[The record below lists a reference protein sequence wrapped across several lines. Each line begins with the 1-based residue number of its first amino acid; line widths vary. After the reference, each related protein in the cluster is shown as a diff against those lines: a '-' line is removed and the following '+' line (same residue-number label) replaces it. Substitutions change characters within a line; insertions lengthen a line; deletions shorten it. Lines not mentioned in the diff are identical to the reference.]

1 MVLYLKEHTQNR
13 QMKRFA
19 LLLILPLAFAC
30 KTAKDTVEI
39 IDTSEQNST
48 TETVITTNI
57 PDPND
62 SQTKPQRPYRVKAT
76 IGDVSQKTD
85 SYSILNAEIE
95 GNLLIMNIEY
105 SGGCA
110 WHKFEFVG
118 NRAVSKSLP
127 PQRSVKLLHDN
138 DDDQCES
145 MVQQTIEVDITELAF
160 AKTAGSEITLNLA
173 GYDEPLKYV
182 FP

>member
-1 MVLYLKEHTQNR
+1 
-13 QMKRFA
+13 MKRFA
-19 LLLILPLAFAC
+19 LLLLLPLTFAC
-30 KTAKDTVEI
+30 KTAQDTMET

-48 TETVITTNI
+48 TETVTTTNT

-76 IGDVSQKTD
+76 IGDASQKTD
-85 SYSILNAEIE
+85 YYSILNAKIE
-95 GNLLIMNIEY
+95 GNLLILTIEY

-145 MVQQTIEVDITELAF
+145 MVQQTIEVDITNLAY
-160 AKTAGSEITLNLA
+160 KQTSGSEITLNLA
-173 GYDEPLKYV
+173 GYDQPLKYV